1 MVEPPRKPRA
11 TQRQRQASNSS
22 CNIRKASCGL
32 KLDNLYTGV
41 NTSYDT
47 FDEEGEGEGEV
58 IEGDIREGGRY
69 TNLDARRT
77 DLNQDSPGVG
87 CFRKSYDACCMDMGM
102 TRILTQRLLTSSK
115 TL

>member
-22 CNIRKASCGL
+22 CNIRQASCGL
-32 KLDNLYTGV
+32 KLDNLYSGV

-69 TNLDARRT
+69 TNLDARR
-77 DLNQDSPGVG
+77 N
-87 CFRKSYDACCMDMGM
+87 KS
-102 TRILTQRLLTSSK
+102 
-115 TL
+115 

>member
-1 MVEPPRKPRA
+1 MVEPPRNPRA

-69 TNLDARRT
+69 TNLDASR
-77 DLNQDSPGVG
+77 N
-87 CFRKSYDACCMDMGM
+87 KS
-102 TRILTQRLLTSSK
+102 
-115 TL
+115 

>member
-1 MVEPPRKPRA
+1 MQRRTEEIEWQRGAVVVEPPRKPRA

-32 KLDNLYTGV
+32 ELDNSYSGV

-47 FDEEGEGEGEV
+47 FDEEGEGEGEM

-69 TNLDARRT
+69 TNLDASR
-77 DLNQDSPGVG
+77 N
-87 CFRKSYDACCMDMGM
+87 KS
-102 TRILTQRLLTSSK
+102 
-115 TL
+115 